1 MERIV
6 ITGGSG
12 LAGANIAKT
21 LVSKFEVYGLY
32 NTNKV
37 EMKGVDFRQVDLSRE
52 NELEVVSELGPSVI
66 IHCAAFANLDGCEQD
81 PDRAYRDNVVASINI
96 AQTAKKV
103 GAYLIHISTDSVFDG
118 ERGVY
123 RESDGVN
130 PINVY
135 GRTKLQAEREVQR
148 ICPDCAVVRTNFYGW
163 NKREKLSMAEW
174 MLDKLEK
181 GQKLTG
187 FKDVYFSPLLV
198 NDLAEALAELYER
211 RYAGVIHIA
220 GGQTCSKLEFAYLTA
235 KVFGFKE
242 NLIEPISVEDL
253 NLPAPRGKNISL
265 NVSKAQNLLRTR
277 LGGAE
282 EGLKKMK
289 YLRESEYV
297 EELKG

>member
-21 LVSKFEVYGLY
+21 LVSKFDVYGIY

-52 NELEVVSELGPSVI
+52 ADLEVIGQLKPSVI

-81 PDRAYRDNVVASINI
+81 PERAYRDNVIASVNI
-96 AQTAKKV
+96 ARTAKKI

-118 ERGVY
+118 ERGNY
-123 RESDGVN
+123 KETDTAN

-135 GRTKLQAEREVQR
+135 GRTKLQAEKEVLGV
-148 ICPDCAVVRTNFYGW
+148 CPVCAVVRTNFYGW

-174 MLDKLEK
+174 MLDKLEN

-187 FKDVYFSPLLV
+187 FGDVYFSPLLV
-198 NDLAEALAELYER
+198 NDLADTLPELYES
-211 RYAGVIHIA
+211 RYSGVIHIA
-220 GGQTCSKLEFAYLTA
+220 GGQTCSKLEFAHLMA
-235 KVFGFKE
+235 KVFGLE
-242 NLIEPISVEDL
+242 EDLIEPVSVEDL

-265 NVSKAQNLLRTR
+265 NVSKAQSLLRAP
-277 LGGAE
+277 LSGAE

-289 YLRESEYV
+289 YLRESGYV

>member
-12 LAGANIAKT
+12 LAGANIAKI
-21 LVSKFEVYGLY
+21 LISKFDVCALY
-32 NTNKV
+32 KTNKV
-37 EMKGVDFRQVDLSRE
+37 EMKGVDFRQVDLCRE
-52 NELEVVSELGPSVI
+52 NELVIINELRPSVI

-81 PDRAYRDNVVASINI
+81 PERAYRDNVIASVNI

-118 ERGVY
+118 ARGDY
-123 RESDGVN
+123 KESDTAN

-135 GRTKLQAEREVQR
+135 GRTKLQAEKEVLG

-163 NKREKLSMAEW
+163 NKRDKLSMAEW
-174 MLDKLEK
+174 MLDRLENRR
-181 GQKLTG
+181 KLTG

-198 NDLAEALAELYER
+198 NDLAESLAELYER
-211 RYAGVIHIA
+211 RYAGIIHIA
-220 GGQTCSKLEFAYLTA
+220 GSQRCSKLEFAHLMA
-235 KVFGFKE
+235 KVFGLEE

-265 NVSKAQNLLRTR
+265 NVSKAQSLLGTA
-277 LGGAE
+277 LSGVE

-289 YLRESEYV
+289 YLRESGYV
-297 EELKG
+297 EALKG

>member
-21 LVSKFEVYGLY
+21 LVSKFDVYGLY

-37 EMKGVDFRQVDLSRE
+37 EMKGIDFRQVDLSRE
-52 NELEVVSELGPSVI
+52 ADLEVVGRLRPNVI

-81 PDRAYRDNVVASINI
+81 PERAYRDNVLASVNI
-96 AQTAKKV
+96 AQMAKKI

-118 ERGVY
+118 ERGNY
-123 RESDGVN
+123 KETDTTN

-135 GRTKLQAEREVQR
+135 GRTKLQAEKEVLG

-174 MLDKLEK
+174 MLDKLENR
-181 GQKLTG
+181 QKLTG
-187 FKDVYFSPLLV
+187 FKDVFFSPLLV
-198 NDLAEALAELYER
+198 NDLAESLVELYEKK
-211 RYAGVIHIA
+211 YAGIIHIA
-220 GGQTCSKLEFAYLTA
+220 GVQVCSKLEFAHLVA
-235 KVFGFKE
+235 KVFGFE
-242 NLIEPISVEDL
+242 EALIEPISVEDL

-265 NVSKAQNLLRTR
+265 NISKAQSLLRTK
-277 LGGAE
+277 LSGAE

-289 YLRESEYV
+289 CLRESGYV

>member
-21 LVSKFEVYGLY
+21 LVSKFDVCGLY

-52 NELEVVSELGPSVI
+52 ADLEVISQIRPSVI
-66 IHCAAFANLDGCEQD
+66 IHCAAFTNLDGCEQD
-81 PDRAYRDNVVASINI
+81 ADRAYRDNVVASVNI

-118 ERGVY
+118 ERGDY
-123 RESDGVN
+123 KETDTAN

-135 GRTKLQAEREVQR
+135 GRTKLQAEKEVLG

-174 MLDKLEK
+174 MLDKLEN

-198 NDLAEALAELYER
+198 NDLAEALPELYER

-220 GGQTCSKLEFAYLTA
+220 GGQTCSKLEFAHLMA
-235 KVFGFKE
+235 KVFGLEE

-265 NVSKAQNLLRTR
+265 NVSKAQSLLRTP
-277 LGGAE
+277 LSGAE

-289 YLRESEYV
+289 YLRQSGYV
-297 EELKG
+297 EALKG

>member
-21 LVSKFEVYGLY
+21 LVSKFDVYAFY

-52 NELEVVSELGPSVI
+52 DELLIINELRPSVI

-81 PDRAYRDNVVASINI
+81 PDRAYRDNVVASVNI
-96 AQTAKKV
+96 AQTALKV

-118 ERGVY
+118 ERGGY
-123 RESDGVN
+123 KETDTAN

-135 GRTKLQAEREVQR
+135 GRTKLQAEKEVLG
-148 ICPDCAVVRTNFYGW
+148 ICPDFAVVRTNFYGW
-163 NKREKLSMAEW
+163 NKRDKLSMAEW
-174 MLDKLEK
+174 MLDKLENR
-181 GQKLTG
+181 QKLTG

-198 NDLAEALAELYER
+198 NDLAETLEELYER
-211 RYAGVIHIA
+211 RYAGIIHIA
-220 GGQTCSKLEFAYLTA
+220 GGETCSKLEFAHLMA
-235 KVFGFKE
+235 KVFGLEE

-253 NLPAPRGKNISL
+253 NFPARRGKNISL
-265 NVSKAQNLLRTR
+265 NVSKAQGLLGTP

-289 YLRESEYV
+289 YLRESGYV